1 MGLRSTL
8 RLLKDPLFTPSE
20 GAATAGSTVL
30 KTWSGGDVAQSSLLP
45 VSVAEAFGINI
56 SSDHV
61 NRQEAMFVPAVRRGR
76 QVIAGTLGAAP
87 LIAMRTRAGQSP
99 EKVFRQLLVQ
109 PDPNVSRAYTM
120 TWTLDDLLFYGVA
133 WWRVLEWDE
142 QNYPKRAE
150 RLHQS
155 RIRVDVTRG
164 EVYVDG
170 RKITNPRE
178 IIRFDGPDEGI
189 LTYGARALKT
199 AILLETAVRN
209 YARMDIPLG
218 LIIDEMGSLTTD
230 EAQQVL
236 DSWESARAK
245 RSTGYLPQG
254 LKYQNPS
261 FNAEQVQLGEARGFQ
276 AQEIAR
282 LLNLPASYINAP
294 TNDSLTYST
303 TESNRRELVD
313 MTFAPYIAAIEQRL
327 SMGDVTPLGTSVS
340 FDLGKFLR
348 GDMRSL
354 IEMGKAAVESGLMT
368 VNEVRTEWLGLS
380 EIEQETTGAN

>member
-1 MGLRSTL
+1 MGLRNAI
-8 RLLKDPLFTPSE
+8 RLWRDPLLSKE
-20 GAATAGSTVL
+20 ATADLYVL
-30 KTWSGGDVAQSSLLP
+30 PSWTGGDVAQSSLLP
-45 VSVAEAFGINI
+45 VGIAEAFGISV
-56 SSDHV
+56 SSDRV
-61 NRQEAMFVPAVRRGR
+61 NREEAMSIPAVRRGR
-76 QVIAGTLGAAP
+76 QIIAGTLGAAP
-87 LIAMRTRAGQSP
+87 LIGMRNRAGNAP
-99 EKVFRQLLVQ
+99 EKVSRQLLTQ
-109 PDPNVSRAYTM
+109 PDPNVSAAFTF

-133 WWRVLEWDE
+133 WWRVLEFDE
-142 QNYPKRAE
+142 QNFPKRAE
-150 RLHQS
+150 RLHHS
-155 RIRVDVTRG
+155 RIRVDITRG

-170 RKITNPRE
+170 AKVTNPRE

-189 LTYGARALKT
+189 LKYGARALKT
-199 AILLETAVRN
+199 ALLLENAVRN

-218 LIIDEMGSLTTD
+218 LIVDEMGGLTLT

-236 DSWESARAK
+236 DEWETARAK

-254 LKYQNPS
+254 LKYVNPS
-261 FNAEQVQLGEARGFQ
+261 FNAEQLQLGEARGFQ

-294 TNDSLTYST
+294 TNDSLTYAT

-327 SMGDVTPLGTSVS
+327 SMGDVTPTGTRVA

-354 IEMGKAAVESGLMT
+354 IEMGKAAVDSGLMT
-368 VNEVRTEWLGLS
+368 VNEVRTEWLGLP
-380 EIEQETTGAN
+380 EMTEAPNAATD